1 MSGPTRNRRKI
12 PPMLSSIYLTGD
24 NLESQDVLSQAAM
37 PDWRSV
43 ALSKFQRHGLKVV
56 NPLELAWAMGDKM
69 NPMEMPDVVD
79 PRVRRA
85 LDLIDQCD
93 ALLANLTKS
102 SYGTAMEMFY
112 AYRRG
117 KMVTVIGQ
125 TPFHPWVLSHSQARF
140 GDVDTAVNYLIDEHP
155 QAPPINWTLQNE
167 ALLSERYEQL
177 PPPGEPDYRFIG
189 GENPVLVMAP
199 HATAYWRE
207 GEFQEGDSYTGSMA
221 AVLNRM
227 SGCHSLL
234 TNYCCVADP
243 CYYLETP
250 LRRAFAD
257 VVKAGQIGLVVLLLG
272 APWHEA
278 PGLQVSSYGPSPDVC
293 DDYTNRLK
301 HKLSAIEPVLAESA
315 EHQYFPLVRFAAE
328 ELGVPTMV
336 VRMHKRYRMPRL
348 QSELFSQVVGAL
360 NEFLTETG
368 LELARSQS

>member
-1 MSGPTRNRRKI
+1 
-12 PPMLSSIYLTGD
+12 MLSSIYLTGD
-24 NLESQDVLSQAAM
+24 NLESPDVLSQGAM

-56 NPLELAWAMGDKM
+56 NPLELAWSVGDRI
-69 NPMEMPDVVD
+69 NPLEMPDVVD

-93 ALLANLTKS
+93 ALLANLNRS

-140 GDVDTAVNYLIDEHP
+140 GDVETAVNYLIDEHP
-155 QAPPINWTLQNE
+155 HAPPINWTLQNE
-167 ALLSERYEQL
+167 ALLAERYEQL
-177 PPPGEPDYRFIG
+177 PPPGEPDYRFMG
-189 GENPVLVMAP
+189 GEFPVLVLAP

-221 AVLNRM
+221 ALLNRM

-257 VVKAGQIGLVVLLLG
+257 VVKAGQIGLVVMLLG

-278 PGLQVSSYGPSPDVC
+278 PGLQVSTYGPAQEVC

-301 HKLSAIEPVLAESA
+301 NKLSVMEPVLTDSP
-315 EHQYFPLVRFAAE
+315 EHQYFPLIRFSAE
-328 ELGVPTMV
+328 ELSVPTMV

-348 QSELFSQVVGAL
+348 QAELYTQAVGAI
-360 NEFLTETG
+360 NEFLKETG

>member
-1 MSGPTRNRRKI
+1 
-12 PPMLSSIYLTGD
+12 MLSSIYLTGD
-24 NLESQDVLSQAAM
+24 NLEAQDVLSQTPM

-56 NPLELAWAMGDKM
+56 NPLELAWSMGAERM
-69 NPMEMPDVVD
+69 QQLTELPDAVDD

-93 ALLANLTKS
+93 VLLANLTKS

-140 GDVDTAVNYLIDEHP
+140 GDVDAAINYLIDEHP
-155 QAPPINWTLQNE
+155 HAPPIHWTLQNE
-167 ALLSERYEQL
+167 ALLAERYEQL

-189 GENPVLVMAP
+189 GEYPVLVMAP

-207 GEFQEGDSYTGSMA
+207 GEFQEGDSFTGSMA

-227 SGCHSLL
+227 SGCHSLSS
-234 TNYCCVADP
+234 NFCCVADP

-250 LRRAFAD
+250 MRRAFAD
-257 VVKAGQIGLVVLLLG
+257 VVKAGQIGMVVMLLG

-278 PGLQVSSYGPSPDVC
+278 PGLQLSAYGPSPDVTE
-293 DDYTNRLK
+293 DYATRLRM
-301 HKLSAIEPVLAESA
+301 KLSAIEPVMADSSEN
-315 EHQYFPLVRFAAE
+315 QYFPLVRFAAE
-328 ELGVPTMV
+328 ELAVPTLV

-348 QSELFSQVVGAL
+348 QSEMFSKVVGAL

-368 LELARSQS
+368 TELARSRS